1 MKRLILKFLG
11 GVALFAAVASFAIFM
26 WGRSD
31 PEGCVA
37 GVDPAVA
44 LANQNVGSEVYSDR
58 CFEHDGLNLHVVEA
72 QGDNPDAEVV
82 LFIHGFPTIW
92 YSMIRPMEAM
102 RGDYRVI
109 AIDGLGAGLSD
120 APSEVEPYRL
130 AAMADH
136 LDALIADVG
145 VSHVHLVGHDWGAA
159 FAGAYAQSRADRIA
173 SLTLMSAPPQN
184 IAVAMLETSERQ
196 RAISQ
201 YVERLKGATPA
212 LALLT
217 GTRGRLA
224 SGPQNHFEAG
234 RMSAEEAEVLQDA
247 TSDLRRIDRHIN
259 WYRANLPAP
268 DAISQSD
275 YWPSRDARLEVPTLL
290 IWGND
295 DTIFDPAF
303 IALMEASATDLTV
316 LRLDGVGHAP
326 QLEATTLVNEA
337 LARHIEESRP
347 DTDE

>member
-1 MKRLILKFLG
+1 MKHLILKFLG
-11 GVALFAAVASFAIFM
+11 GVALFAGVASFAIYL

-37 GVDPAVA
+37 GADPAVE
-44 LANQNVGSEVYSDR
+44 LANANAGGAVYSDR

-72 QGDNPDAEVV
+72 LGDDPDAEVV

-92 YSMIRPMEAM
+92 YSMIRPTEAM
-102 RGDYRVI
+102 RGDYRVV

-120 APSEVEPYRL
+120 APSEIQHYRL
-130 AAMADH
+130 AAMAEH
-136 LDALIADVG
+136 LDALIDDLG
-145 VSHVHLVGHDWGAA
+145 VSRVHLVGHDWGAA

-184 IAVAMLETSERQ
+184 IAVAMLETSEQQ

-217 GTRGRLA
+217 GARGRIA

-234 RMSAEEAEVLQDA
+234 RMSAEEAQVLQDA

-268 DAISQSD
+268 DAIAETD
-275 YWPSRDARLEVPTLL
+275 YWPSRDAPLEVPTLL

-303 IALMEASATDLTV
+303 IALMEATATDLTV

-326 QLEATTLVNEA
+326 QFEATSVVNEA
-337 LARHIEESRP
+337 LAQHVGESQP
-347 DTDE
+347 DTDD